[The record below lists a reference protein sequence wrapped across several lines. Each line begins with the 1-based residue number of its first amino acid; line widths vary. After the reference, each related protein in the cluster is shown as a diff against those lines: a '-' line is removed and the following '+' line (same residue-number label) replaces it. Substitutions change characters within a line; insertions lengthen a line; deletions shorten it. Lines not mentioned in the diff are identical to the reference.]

1 MTSVKL
7 SNGGS
12 LQGEELKNVLK
23 NISEDY
29 KKTVYKIFEGD
40 DWASHITEEDK
51 KKYLEQELLYAS
63 EIELGLHNNNFTIW
77 QKINLYCTGESVP
90 FMV

>member
-1 MTSVKL
+1 MTTVKL
-7 SNGGS
+7 SNDEL

-29 KKTVYKIFEGD
+29 KKTVYEIFEGD

-51 KKYLEQELLYAS
+51 KRD
-63 EIELGLHNNNFTIW
+63 F
-77 QKINLYCTGESVP
+77 
-90 FMV
+90 